1 MKKIFK
7 STIFIAFVLS
17 AQIGHAQTNTAI
29 VSAAAEQN
37 QSVFGKK
44 QKFDHEGIEL
54 YDSNVEMKSYKRF
67 GLGLMAGGSTGVL
80 SVNGEINLDL
90 NEALTIGLGMGPG
103 YGSFG
108 VNWKHNFE
116 AMYLSPYTK
125 LGYAKWYSSSRGS
138 NSATDSE
145 VLKRVYS
152 ENDLRNNR
160 FDVDFI
166 VGSAGLEYN
175 QLEGELSG
183 INLFGE
189 VVMMTE
195 LRKVSLIPTGAIGI
209 TYYY

>member
-7 STIFIAFVLS
+7 TAALIAFVLS
-17 AQIGHAQTNTAI
+17 AQMSNAQTNTAA
-29 VSAAAEQN
+29 VSTTNEQN

-44 QKFDHEGIEL
+44 QKFDHEGVEL

-67 GLGLMAGGSTGVL
+67 GLGLMAGGSTGVF

-108 VNWKHNFE
+108 INWKHNFE
-116 AMYLSPYTK
+116 AIYLSPYTK
-125 LGYAKWYSSSRGS
+125 LGYAKWYSSSRGAS
-138 NSATDSE
+138 SATDSA

-189 VVMMTE
+189 IVMMTE